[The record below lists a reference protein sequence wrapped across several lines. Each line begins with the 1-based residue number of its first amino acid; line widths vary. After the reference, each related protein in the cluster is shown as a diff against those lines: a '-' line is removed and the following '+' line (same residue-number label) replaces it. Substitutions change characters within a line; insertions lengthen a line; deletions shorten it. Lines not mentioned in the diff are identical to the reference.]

1 MTAQHGTTT
10 TSSIGWYGS
19 YSDESGDYCEPFDQE
34 LYESQLRQFIL
45 VGSTGKPSRLFS
57 ESQHPCGSASF
68 VYSRKNEAVV
78 KKESPIKEIVKEKKV
93 KKAIPMRAKNDPRQ
107 KN

>member
-68 VYSRKNEAVV
+68 VYSRKNEA
-78 KKESPIKEIVKEKKV
+78 SC
-93 KKAIPMRAKNDPRQ
+93 NS
-107 KN
+107 